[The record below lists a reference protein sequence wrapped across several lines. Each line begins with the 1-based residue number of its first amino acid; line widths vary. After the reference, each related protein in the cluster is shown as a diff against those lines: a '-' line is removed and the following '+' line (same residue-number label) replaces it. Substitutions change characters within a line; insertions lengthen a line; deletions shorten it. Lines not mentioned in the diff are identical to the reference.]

1 MAIANFFDKTVVIL
15 RLRNVAGTNKRTYQA
30 TATAD
35 CAIQEQDRSDRIAM
49 GFNTERLWVSYFD
62 LEQDVNEGD
71 ILRDQNEKR
80 YKVIEVT
87 LKDYGINQHLQVI
100 MNEYNE

>member
-1 MAIANFFDKTVVIL
+1 MGIANFFDKTVVI
-15 RLRNVAGTNKRTYQA
+15 RRMRDVAGTSKRSLQA

-62 LEQDVNEGD
+62 IEQDVKEGD
-71 ILRDQNEKR
+71 LLTDANGKR
-80 YKVIEVT
+80 YKIIEVT
-87 LKDYGINQHLQVI
+87 KKDYGINQHLQVI
-100 MNEYNE
+100 MNEYNA